1 MNLTCLENNLNIS
14 EKLKKQFPEHQI
26 FQASSL
32 QGIHQFPYSDHY
44 FIDASFDASQ
54 IVTILKNKP
63 FPDHESNYLI
73 IYRKFSDLEKILN
86 LGDLSH
92 ISFIS
97 FSDLDKKPITLLK
110 SQKLNSTEQ
119 TNNNLMQ
126 LEPNTPGKD
135 IRWEKLKTILNNTVN
150 DQLNLP
156 LVLNWISAYL
166 ETSRLALFKLKGDK
180 YLIEES
186 VGIDKQSIKQVN
198 LEVSSELCQ
207 HLTDIQVC
215 AALPDTVS
223 EVKNI
228 PLTLHNLLRCMRMAS
243 VIIINENNSEQYLLF
258 FGKKQTGYSYS
269 WQEIKNVKEITEY
282 LINSSSKQRENY
294 DSAPKASILSQEDT
308 CQYSESKQAS
318 SLNNLHDLAGRTSND
333 FKNAI
338 VSIKT
343 FTQLLPE
350 KYKDA
355 NFRKDFF
362 NVISFEVNRI
372 EKLMNTIGFFSS
384 DYEPQLT
391 LHSMN
396 DIITKAIA
404 LTQEKHPKFKCKI
417 IPKNNDFEFLSD
429 KTPIIQTLS
438 EIFSNSFEAN
448 SSNANIQLK
457 IIKSEK
463 KRYNNVIHLKI
474 TNNGENIAEK
484 DLDKIFDPFFSTK
497 PNGLGL
503 GLTFA
508 KTVIQAH
515 EGTITLINLPTKDK
529 SIGVEVNITLP
540 LKSSITNELAISTFL
555 ENKN

>member
-26 FQASSL
+26 FQSLSL

-44 FIDASFDASQ
+44 FIDASFNASQ
-54 IVTILKNKP
+54 IVAILKNKP
-63 FPDHESNYLI
+63 FPTHESNYLI
-73 IYRKFSDLEKILN
+73 VYRNFSDLEKILS

-92 ISFIS
+92 ISFLS
-97 FSDLDKKPITLLK
+97 FSDLDKKTITLLK
-110 SQKLNSTEQ
+110 PQKLNSTEQ
-119 TNNNLMQ
+119 TNNNLMP
-126 LEPNTPGKD
+126 LEQNTPEKD
-135 IRWEKLKTILNNTVN
+135 IRWEKLKTILNNTIN
-150 DQLNLP
+150 DQLNFP
-156 LVLNWISAYL
+156 SVLSWISAYL
-166 ETSRLALFKLKGDK
+166 ETSRLALFKLKGDR

-186 VGIDKQSIKQVN
+186 IGINKQSIEQVN
-198 LEVSSELCQ
+198 LKTGSELCQ
-207 HLTDIQVC
+207 HLINIQVC

-228 PLTLHNLLRCMRMAS
+228 PLKLHNFLRCMRMAS

-258 FGKKQTGYSYS
+258 FGKKQTGHSYS

-282 LINSSSKQRENY
+282 LINSSAKQRENY
-294 DSAPKASILSQEDT
+294 NSTPKASISSTEDVY
-308 CQYSESKQAS
+308 QYSEPKQDS
-318 SLNNLHDLAGRTSND
+318 SLNNLRDMAERTSND

-384 DYEPQLT
+384 EYEPQLT
-391 LHSMN
+391 LQSMN

-417 IPKNNDFEFLSD
+417 TPKNNDFEFLSD
-429 KTPIIQTLS
+429 KNPIIQTLS

-474 TNNGENIAEK
+474 TNNGEDILEE

-503 GLTFA
+503 GLTYA

-515 EGTITLINLPTKDK
+515 DGKITLINSPTKDK
-529 SIGVEVNITLP
+529 NSGVEVNITLP
-540 LKSSITNELAISTFL
+540 LKTSLTNELAISTFL
-555 ENKN
+555 ENTN